1 MTDSITL
8 KNKSGG
14 CGGMIGGVLF
24 GLIAFLASF
33 VVLFWNEGRAVQT
46 YNSLNEGAAAVV
58 SVGADSVVAANNG
71 KLVYVSGMA
80 LTNDVATDTDFGISV
95 KAIKLQ
101 RNVQMYQWKETSKS
115 GNNNTTTYTY
125 DKTWSSSLISSR
137 NFKQSGH
144 ENPTEM
150 RFKSADFVANNVTLG
165 AFTLSKSLVNKMSG
179 GRSLAVDTVP
189 YTLPASVKDQTK
201 VSDGYFYIGQGV
213 FASPQ
218 VGDVQVKFT
227 VIEPTTVSVISGQK
241 DKTFAP
247 YKTTAGDELDML
259 EMGAQTPDE
268 MFKSAQDT
276 NTLMTWILRGGGFI
290 AMYIGAALLLS
301 PATMLLKFIPF
312 FGELVERALLL
323 VAFAITFLLSFV
335 TMSIAWM
342 IYHPLIGLSLLCVGV
357 AVFGGVIALAILAVK
372 VMKK

>member
-357 AVFGGVIALAILAVK
+357 AVFGGVIAVAILVVK